1 MQTENIRSMDMN
13 LLVLLDVLLEEKHIS
28 NAADRLHMS
37 QPAVSRS
44 LQRLREMLADPL
56 LVRVGN
62 GYQLTD
68 KAAELQPKLK
78 SWLADFMCMI
88 QPEKFEPANAKGE
101 ISIMSMDL
109 EMSLFMPNLWQ
120 DLQAQA
126 PNVALRS
133 FNIRPDGI
141 SLLEQGDIDFLV
153 SEEDKSLESTKYHN
167 FHLIQH
173 DFVLVMSKSHHLA
186 KKKDIGLDEYL
197 QQRHGLVTVTGKGR
211 PFIDR
216 TLEKQGYSRKI
227 ALYVPTFHL
236 ALDICS
242 RTDLMFSM
250 PRLVAEKEG
259 ERYGVVMKEMPL
271 KLPKLDIY
279 LYWHERQHQTAL
291 HKWFRTL
298 MRESFEQTRKG
309 ISAHSVISPSS

>member
-1 MQTENIRSMDMN
+1 MQIGNIRSLDMN
-13 LLVLLDVLLEEKHIS
+13 LLFLLDVLLEEKHIS
-28 NAADRLHMS
+28 NTADRLHMS

-44 LQRLREMLADPL
+44 LQRLREMMNDPL

-68 KAAELQPKLK
+68 KAIRLQPQLK
-78 SWLADFMCMI
+78 SWLADFLCII
-88 QPEKFEPANAKGE
+88 QPDQFEPAKAKGD
-101 ISIMSMDL
+101 IRIMSMDL
-109 EMSLFMPNLWQ
+109 EMSFFMPNLWQ

-126 PNVALRS
+126 PNVTLRS
-133 FNIRPDGI
+133 YNIRPDSV

-153 SEEDKSLESTKYHN
+153 SEENKSLESTKYHN
-167 FHLIQH
+167 FHLIQL
-173 DFVLVMSKSHHLA
+173 DFVLVMSKDHPLA
-186 KKKDIGLDEYL
+186 KQKSVSLEEYVA
-197 QQRHGLVTVTGKGR
+197 QKHGLVSVTGKGT

-216 TLEKQGYSRKI
+216 TLNKMGLSRKI

-242 RTDLMFSM
+242 RTDLIFSM
-250 PRLVAEKEG
+250 PRLVAEKESA
-259 ERYGVVMKEMPL
+259 RYGVVMKEMPL
-271 KLPKLDIY
+271 KLPLLDIY

-298 MRESFEQTRKG
+298 MRESFEKTRKG
-309 ISAHSVISPSS
+309 RC

>member
-1 MQTENIRSMDMN
+1 MQTENIRSLDMN

-44 LQRLREMLADPL
+44 LQRLRDMLNDPL

-62 GYQLTD
+62 GYQLTERAQD
-68 KAAELQPKLK
+68 LQPKLK
-78 SWLADFMCMI
+78 GWLADFMCMI
-88 QPEKFEPANAKGE
+88 HTENFEPAQAKGE

-120 DLQAQA
+120 DLQVQA

-153 SEEDKSLESTKYHN
+153 SEEDKSLESTKYHHY
-167 FHLIQH
+167 HLIQH
-173 DFVLVMSKSHHLA
+173 EFVLVMSKQHRLA
-186 KKKDIGLDEYL
+186 KQKTISMQEYL
-197 QQRHGLVTVTGKGR
+197 KQRHGLVTVTGKGK

-216 TLEKQGYSRKI
+216 ALEKQGLSRKI

-271 KLPKLDIY
+271 KLPLLDIY

-298 MRESFEQTRKG
+298 MRESFEKTRKG
-309 ISAHSVISPSS
+309 ISGRSILPNQ